1 MSLVDDDT
9 IEREITG
16 SRLVL
21 AMMDRASWEFTDLR
35 TRMQMLEGQ
44 DDLATTDL
52 LRAQVV
58 ARLVLES
65 WTKVGLT
72 GTVWQLLHTELHEE
86 FAQLQIGAYHD
97 CNHWLVAQK
106 VMPEVDCG
114 PSSAAPRAPAAWRAL
129 AGAISGGAG
138 GGAAGAVPHGG
149 GSVGAAHVGGGM
161 PATDEAGPR
170 AAWPRPRPMIMRM
183 ASCNACSRAMCPAS
197 RSPPARCRHARVLAN
212 RRWPGACR
220 QAVIGDHGRRR
231 RGADG
236 QQALAG

>member
-1 MSLVDDDT
+1 MHGSAPTGLPMSLVDDDT

-72 GTVWQLLHTELHEE
+72 GTVWQLLHPSCTRNLPSCRSRPITT
-86 FAQLQIGAYHD
+86 ATIG
-97 CNHWLVAQK
+97 W
-106 VMPEVDCG
+106 
-114 PSSAAPRAPAAWRAL
+114 W
-129 AGAISGGAG
+129 
-138 GGAAGAVPHGG
+138 
-149 GSVGAAHVGGGM
+149 
-161 PATDEAGPR
+161 
-170 AAWPRPRPMIMRM
+170 
-183 ASCNACSRAMCPAS
+183 
-197 RSPPARCRHARVLAN
+197 
-212 RRWPGACR
+212 
-220 QAVIGDHGRRR
+220 RRR
-231 RGADG
+231 
-236 QQALAG
+236 